1 MSSKSQNSFFFAVVL
16 CLIVSFSLAL
26 TANGLKNRQE
36 INVKIDKQKNILK
49 ALGLISSSKKYSNE
63 QLSNIYSTS
72 VKNSFIDRISGAIVD
87 NNNSKNA
94 LPIFLVEKEGDVD
107 KYAFTF
113 KAYGLWSWIHGVIA
127 LKGDGKTIV
136 GFTVFDHKETPGL
149 GGEVEKK
156 WFQDQFINKKIV
168 DINNN
173 FTSIQIAKGKAKDTY
188 NESELSYSIDGMS
201 GATITSKGLERDL
214 KTNIKQYEVFSKK
227 LREG

>member
-16 CLIVSFSLAL
+16 CLIVSFSLAV
-26 TANGLKNRQE
+26 TANGLKTRQE

-49 ALGLISSSKKYSNE
+49 ALGLIIPSKKYSNE
-63 QLSNIYSTS
+63 QISNIYSTS
-72 VKNSFIDRISGAIVD
+72 VKNSFIDRTSGTIID
-87 NNNSKNA
+87 NNTENA
-94 LPIFLVEKEGDVD
+94 LPIFLVEKDGSVD

-127 LKGDGKTIV
+127 LKGDGKTIE

-188 NESELSYSIDGMS
+188 KEAELSYSIDGMS